1 MMNYRLCALFF
12 RYIPLL
18 LAWAITFGLQLLSLQ
33 LPLAYERH
41 AILDGDWWRL
51 VAGGWLH
58 HNMAHLLMNLAA
70 LSLIWVLISRYR
82 TQWCCLLL
90 LGSQVLLADVALL
103 VLSPG
108 TEYYWGLS
116 AALHGLFALTAMDLI
131 WHRDTQGWWWLLG
144 LLGKLVWDTFHADS
158 WTSELI
164 ATRVH
169 YQSHWFGAMSGVAVG
184 LLLMGWQHIAK
195 RGPKGSA
202 HDA

>member
-51 VAGGWLH
+51 VTGGWLH

-116 AALHGLFALTAMDLI
+116 AALHGLFALTAIDLI

-195 RGPKGSA
+195 CGPKGSA

>member
-1 MMNYRLCALFF
+1 MNYRHSALLS
-12 RYIPLL
+12 RSIPLF
-18 LAWAITFGLQLLSLQ
+18 LAWAITFGLQLLSLR

-41 AILDGDWWRL
+41 AILAGEWWRL
-51 VAGGWLH
+51 ITGGWLH
-58 HNMAHLLMNLAA
+58 HNTAHQLMNLVA

-82 TQWCCLLL
+82 TQWSCLLL
-90 LGSQVLLADVALL
+90 LGSQVLLTDLALL
-103 VLSPG
+103 MMSPG

-116 AALHGLFALTAMDLI
+116 AALHGLFALTAMDLVR
-131 WHRDTQGWWWLLG
+131 HRDAQGWWWLLG
-144 LLGKLVWDTFHADS
+144 LAGKLVWDTFHTDS

-184 LLLMGWQHIAK
+184 LLLIGGQHIAK

-202 HDA
+202 HKD